1 VEIGGRKF
9 QQIEDWTVEQDW
21 WLMQRIR
28 AAGLGTIGVGSE
40 RPDDI
45 ATAMSEAIEAKL
57 AESGL
62 TVDLLGGLLVPEG
75 MSPDAWTPAMAEE
88 TAAYLKRQRG
98 REAREA
104 VRNLAVWALVHFF
117 ANGLVSFK
125 ISPTPSSVSDGPQ
138 TQVDEQVRTTGEEA
152 GA

>member
-1 VEIGGRKF
+1 MEIGGRKF

-28 AAGLGTIGVGSE
+28 AAGLDTIGVASE

-45 ATAMSEAIEAKL
+45 AEAIAEAIEAKL
-57 AESGL
+57 ADSGL

-88 TAAYLKRQRG
+88 TAAFLKRQRG

-125 ISPTPSSVSDGPQ
+125 ISPALSSVSGGP
-138 TQVDEQVRTTGEEA
+138 REA
-152 GA
+152 VEAVNPGAAPEA

>member
-1 VEIGGRKF
+1 MEIGGRKF
-9 QQIEDWTVEQDW
+9 QRIEDWTVEQDW
-21 WLMQRIR
+21 WLMKRIR
-28 AAGLGTIGVGSE
+28 EAGLDTISVPSE

-45 ATAMSEAIEAKL
+45 AAAMSEAIEAKL

-62 TVDLLGGLLVPEG
+62 TVDLLGGLLIPSGTSPE
-75 MSPDAWTPAMAEE
+75 AWTPAMAEE
-88 TAAYLKRQRG
+88 TAAFLKRQRG

-125 ISPTPSSVSDGPQ
+125 ISPALSSVSGGP
-138 TQVDEQVRTTGEEA
+138 REA
-152 GA
+152 VEAVNPGAAPEA

>member
-28 AAGLGTIGVGSE
+28 AAGLDTIGVASG

-45 ATAMSEAIEAKL
+45 AEAIAEAIEAKL
-57 AESGL
+57 ADSGL

-88 TAAYLKRQRG
+88 TAAFLKRQRG

-125 ISPTPSSVSDGPQ
+125 ISPALSSVSGGP
-138 TQVDEQVRTTGEEA
+138 REA
-152 GA
+152 VEAVNPGAAPEA

>member
-1 VEIGGRKF
+1 MEIGGRKF

-28 AAGLGTIGVGSE
+28 AAGLDSIGVRSE

-45 ATAMSEAIEAKL
+45 AISISEAIEAKL

-88 TAAYLKRQRG
+88 TAAFLKRQRG